1 MLENKLSVFNLYK
14 GVDKE
19 IRIFLD
25 LIQSDSF
32 VSRSG
37 RVIFCDL
44 KRPISP
50 MADTFILFSLIFYI
64 FKHNICISSYKCV
77 YVKNQ
82 QSYISFPFIFR
93 VFLIH
98 LYDITIWC

>member
-25 LIQSDSF
+25 LIQSDFF

-44 KRPISP
+44 LYSIPAVPKNLDLRPGN
-50 MADTFILFSLIFYI
+50 ANNHHVLGG
-64 FKHNICISSYKCV
+64 CI
-77 YVKNQ
+77 N
-82 QSYISFPFIFR
+82 PF
-93 VFLIH
+93 
-98 LYDITIWC
+98 CG